1 MACQSGAARHAGS
14 FSEVFTARWREGPGP
29 AATGTPPPKP
39 CPPACPCAWLPAV
52 QDGEVEAFMRLP
64 VREVAHLMATTTDY
78 KENCNLVII
87 DFLIRHG
94 YLTPDM
100 PGYLQLLAGLRSGD
114 CS

>member
-1 MACQSGAARHAGS
+1 
-14 FSEVFTARWREGPGP
+14 
-29 AATGTPPPKP
+29 
-39 CPPACPCAWLPAV
+39 
-52 QDGEVEAFMRLP
+52 MRLP

>member
-1 MACQSGAARHAGS
+1 MTACSL
-14 FSEVFTARWREGPGP
+14 
-29 AATGTPPPKP
+29 
-39 CPPACPCAWLPAV
+39 CLPV
-52 QDGEVEAFMRLP
+52 PYDCLPLCLPLQDGEVEAFMRLP

-87 DFLIRHG
+87 DFLIRHA

-100 PGYLQLLAGLRSGD
+100 PGYLRLLAGLRSGD